1 MRRIR
6 QPTPGH
12 VVCAVIVA
20 LLLYRYA
27 VSTSEE
33 GAGKQ
38 RRKKSVTVAW
48 VLDGDTFETE
58 GGERVRL
65 LGMDAPEVAHH
76 DQQEEPYG
84 DESTTWLRQQ
94 IGGRTVTLHL
104 GVEETDRYGRTLAW
118 VYTANGTLINQLAL
132 STGQAKLLDRFGL
145 PLDLE
150 PALRKAAATARIQRV
165 GLWATGQRP

>member
-12 VVCAVIVA
+12 VAFAVIAA

-27 VSTSEE
+27 VSTSDERH
-33 GAGKQ
+33 GKQ
-38 RRKKSVTVAW
+38 RREETVTVTW
-48 VLDGDTFETE
+48 VLDGDTFETDA
-58 GGERVRL
+58 GERVRL
-65 LGMDAPEVAHH
+65 LGIDAPEVAHH
-76 DQQEEPYG
+76 GQQEEPFG
-84 DESTTWLRQQ
+84 DESTAWLRQQ
-94 IGGRTVTLHL
+94 ISGRVVTLHL

-118 VYTANGTLINQLAL
+118 VYSADGTLINQLAL

-150 PALRKAAATARIQRV
+150 PGLRKAAATARLQRV
-165 GLWATGQRP
+165 GLWATDH